1 MIPVNFITVSRDRAT
16 RANQPLYLE
25 GATLLPPATG
35 STGWTLALLFMA
47 PIVAGA
53 GLLTMRDEAAK
64 TVFSES
70 IENNSHMTIS
80 GNKVVIVLGA
90 ALAYSAYFAI
100 SVPAGFVKDVAG
112 ISSSSTNISVET
124 LPSPFPITLVGT
136 AGMDNLRG
144 GDANDQLSGLGG
156 NDKLAGYLGSDVL
169 DGGDGDDW
177 LYVYDGNDTLRGGDG
192 NDELSAG
199 WSGPASLGPSLLEAG
214 AGDDVLFSGGAGDTV
229 EGGTGNDAIYV
240 WAAYNAGQPI
250 EARGGDGDD
259 NIIAYLEGAGRVN
272 ARGGAGVDTFSLQVN
287 PFGMLYV
294 SDFVAGAGGD
304 KLNLI
309 MLMGDKLEQGNPF
322 GALGYL
328 RMQQQGSDTVVQLD
342 EDGAAGSLNDFTT
355 IMTLAGVSAARIT
368 QDNIAAGLKLSGAE
382 GGLVTS
388 GTAGNDYLVG
398 DALGDHLRGEDG
410 NDVLDGGAGNDMLQ
424 GGAGDDTVNGDAG
437 NDLLFGG
444 TGIDKLDGNYGDD
457 YLDGGDDGDTLSDS
471 YGNNTMLGG
480 EGNDFLISRGTGANF
495 LAGGN
500 GNDTLISQYGN
511 DTLSGGA
518 GADNIVIDRTARA
531 ADSLAPHAFVID
543 GGDGADTI
551 NVRWHPDHPLSVRA
565 TGGAGRD
572 IYLMDD
578 PLRTGEYVITDFAP
592 GSAGDVLFIGTL
604 LGGGK
609 GDPFDP
615 VLGKL
620 QLLQR
625 AADTVLQYRDGSLF
639 IDLVVLEGVSKTS
652 LTEANFVRLFLPS
665 TTGNELVLTGG
676 QGDDVLSAADA
687 DDVLSGGGGND
698 TLYGLGGNDTL
709 NGGDGNDLLVGGS
722 GANMLTG
729 GAGIDTAR
737 YGWAQNTAFWREND
751 GWHVEQNG
759 TFFFSSDSSD
769 VLTGVERLHFN
780 DVAYALDIDGTGGM
794 VYRLYQAAFDR
805 TPDKVGVGFW
815 MAKVDQGLPMAQ
827 VLDFFVHSPEFA
839 TLYGV
844 SPSNAALVSRFYA
857 NMLHREPDAVGKA
870 FWIDMLDTHKASVAE
885 VLSNFAESPENQAAV
900 AVVIGNG
907 FQYQP
912 YI

>member
-1 MIPVNFITVSRDRAT
+1 
-16 RANQPLYLE
+16 
-25 GATLLPPATG
+25 
-35 STGWTLALLFMA
+35 MA
-47 PIVAGA
+47 PVVAGA
-53 GLLTMRDEAAK
+53 GLLTIRDEATK
-64 TVFSES
+64 TIFSEM
-70 IENNSHMTIS
+70 IDNNPHMTIS
-80 GNKVVIVLGA
+80 GNKVIIVLGA
-90 ALAYSAYFAI
+90 SLGYSTYCAI
-100 SVPAGFVKDVAG
+100 SVPDGFVKDVAG
-112 ISSSSTNISVET
+112 ISSSSTNISIET

-136 AGMDNLRG
+136 QGMDDLRG
-144 GDANDQLSGLGG
+144 GNANDQLSGLGG
-156 NDKLAGYLGSDVL
+156 NDKLAGYLGNDVL
-169 DGGDGDDW
+169 DGGAGDDW
-177 LYVYDGNDTLRGGDG
+177 LYAYDGNDTLRGGDG

-199 WSGPASLGPSLLEAG
+199 WGGAASLGPSLLDAG
-214 AGDDVLFSGGAGDTV
+214 AGNDVLFSGGAGDTV
-229 EGGTGNDAIYV
+229 DGGTGNDVIYL

-259 NIIAYLEGAGRVN
+259 NITAFLEGGGRVN
-272 ARGGAGVDTFSLQVN
+272 ARGGAGVDTFAVQVN
-287 PFGMLYV
+287 PSGMLYI
-294 SDFVAGAGGD
+294 SDFGAGVGGD
-304 KLNLI
+304 KLNLV
-309 MLMGDKLEQGNPF
+309 MLMGDKIAQGNPF
-322 GALGYL
+322 GALAYL
-328 RMQQQGSDTVVQLD
+328 RMLQQGSDTVVQLD
-342 EDGAAGSLNDFTT
+342 EDGAAGSLSGFTT
-355 IMTLAGVSAARIT
+355 VMPLAGVSVASIT
-368 QDNIAAGLKLSGAE
+368 QDNITAGLKLSGAE
-382 GGLVTS
+382 GGLIIS
-388 GTAGNDYLVG
+388 GTPGNDSLAG
-398 DALGDHLRGEDG
+398 DALSDVLRGEDG
-410 NDVLDGGAGNDMLQ
+410 NDVLNGDAGNDMLQ
-424 GGAGDDTVNGDAG
+424 GGAGEDTLMGGAG

-444 TGIDKLDGNYGDD
+444 AGIDNLEGDYGDD

-480 EGNDFLISRGTGANF
+480 EGNDYLISRGTGANF

-531 ADSLAPHAFVID
+531 ADSLASHAFVIE

-572 IYLMDD
+572 IYFMDD
-578 PLRTGEYVITDFAP
+578 PLRTGDYVITDFAP

-604 LGGGK
+604 LGGDK

-625 AADTVLQYRDGSLF
+625 GADTVLQYRDGSLF
-639 IDLVVLEGVSKTS
+639 IDLVVLEGVNKTS
-652 LTEANFVRLFLPS
+652 LTAANFVRLFLPS

-676 QGDDVLSAADA
+676 QGDAVLSGAYA

-722 GANMLTG
+722 GANTLMG

-737 YGWAQNTAFWREND
+737 YGWAQTTSFWREND
-751 GWHVEQNG
+751 GWHVEQIG
-759 TFFFSSDSSD
+759 TFYFSSDSSD

-815 MAKVDQGLPMAQ
+815 MAKVDQGVPMAQ
-827 VLDFFVHSPEFA
+827 VLDFFVHSTEFA
-839 TLYGV
+839 ALYGAA
-844 SPSNAALVSRFYA
+844 PSNAALVSRFYA
-857 NMLHREPDAVGKA
+857 NVLHREPDAVGKA
-870 FWIDMLDTHKASVAE
+870 FWIDMLDSRKASVTE
-885 VLSNFAESPENQAAV
+885 VLSHFAESPENQAAV
-900 AVVIGNG
+900 GTIIGNG
-907 FQYQP
+907 FAYQP
-912 YI
+912 YM